1 VTFPKSPTSTRS
13 YMRFIEHVLEGSG
26 LIFAIVILFLLH

>member
-1 VTFPKSPTSTRS
+1 
-13 YMRFIEHVLEGSG
+13 MRFIEHVLEGSG